1 MKCKEAIQEKIK
13 SIEVNKENYRK
24 AYVNGNIS
32 RIEWIGYIHDCNAT
46 IKALKWVL
54 DESDSLD

>member
-1 MKCKEAIQEKIK
+1 MKSKEAIQEKIK
-13 SIEVNKENYRK
+13 SIEFDKENYRK

-32 RIEWIGYIHDCNAT
+32 RIEWIGYIHDCNAI